1 MKIKYDS
8 DADTL
13 KHIKRVNTLLID
25 AAIELLNRAKRHD
38 DSKLSN
44 PEKELFDIYTP
55 KLKGCTYG
63 SDEYKVFLKELSV
76 ALDNH
81 YKYNSHHPEHYHN
94 GVDGMCLFDL
104 IEMFLDW
111 KAAGERHS
119 DGNIYKSIEHNRER
133 FGISE
138 QLEHIFINTAN
149 KYFTMPEEITGYYVD
164 LPEGAANISV
174 NGGETMT
181 LEQYAQSTAS
191 VTYTPETP
199 TEYGGFEWDN
209 STAIESVVVDGEP
222 VQINE
227 LLGGAHRPTRPK

>member
-1 MKIKYDS
+1 
-8 DADTL
+8 
-13 KHIKRVNTLLID
+13 
-25 AAIELLNRAKRHD
+25 
-38 DSKLSN
+38 
-44 PEKELFDIYTP
+44 
-55 KLKGCTYG
+55 
-63 SDEYKVFLKELSV
+63 
-76 ALDNH
+76 
-81 YKYNSHHPEHYHN
+81 
-94 GVDGMCLFDL
+94 MCLFDL